1 METNMA
7 IQRLV
12 IFSILVVVL
21 IAAQPGVADSEVSGI
36 FKGNDQPAKLAFVSA
51 HKGTPVSS
59 KETIKLVFT
68 EKDHSKDEQAE
79 LKALFGDY
87 GSALVIG
94 IERNGKVVTC
104 DVAHE
109 AHKQKPISSPASV
122 KMSEFKNEGG
132 QISGKLATDGKA
144 EAFGQTWEVNLV
156 FKTKA
161 P

>member
-1 METNMA
+1 MKMPN
-7 IQRLV
+7 QRLI
-12 IFSILVVVL
+12 IFSVLAVVVL
-21 IAAQPGVADSEVSGI
+21 SAAQTGAADSEVSGI

-51 HKGTPVSS
+51 HKGTPVAG

-68 EKDHSKDEQAE
+68 EKDHSKDERPD

-94 IERNGKVVTC
+94 IEPNGKVVTC

-122 KMSEFKNEGG
+122 KMSDFKSEAG
-132 QISGKLATDGKA
+132 QISGKITTDGKQ
-144 EAFGQTWEVNLV
+144 EAFGQTWEVNLT

>member
-1 METNMA
+1 MKRQNH
-7 IQRLV
+7 RLL
-12 IFSILVVVL
+12 IFSVLAVVVL
-21 IAAQPGVADSEVSGI
+21 NPADTGAADSEVSGV

-51 HKGTPVSS
+51 HKGTPVAG

-68 EKDHSKDEQAE
+68 EKDHSKDERPD

-94 IERNGKVVTC
+94 IEPNGKVVTC

-122 KMSEFKNEGG
+122 KMSDFKSEAG
-132 QISGKLATDGKA
+132 QISGKITTDGKQ
-144 EAFGQTWEVNLV
+144 EAFGQTWEVNLT

>member
-1 METNMA
+1 MS

-12 IFSILVVVL
+12 IFSVVVVTSL
-21 IAAQPGVADSEVSGI
+21 SAAQLRAADSEVSGV

-51 HKGTPVSS
+51 HKGTPVGG
-59 KETIKLVFT
+59 KETIKLVFN
-68 EKDHSKDEQAE
+68 EKDHAKDERPD

-87 GSALVIG
+87 GSALMIG
-94 IERNGKVVTC
+94 IQPDGKVVTC
-104 DVAHE
+104 DIAHK
-109 AHKQKPISSPASV
+109 AHKQKPISSPSSV

-132 QISGKLATDGKA
+132 QISGKLATDAKQ
-144 EAFGQTWEVNLV
+144 EAFGQTWEVNLI